1 MQMELLKKPLKSY
14 RTIEI
19 RETEEMLENSII
31 VPDIKPDIREILIS
45 DAECFVT
52 NIERSGRMIEVSGEI
67 RYRIMYS
74 ADTSEQRLESIVTQ
88 FSWSFSVTKPKTDA
102 EIGLFAKAHCQ
113 HTEVSIVN
121 GRKIVAR
128 SVCSLSCR
136 FYEIKTF
143 EIGREILGENVYV
156 KNAPV
161 NAVALTDN
169 ANITAR
175 VSNVL
180 SLPHGSP
187 AVKEILFSRVNIGS
201 TELSFGEEEPF
212 LEAKGTLYILYRSD
226 TIEEAIESVVLQ
238 FPIKMETGV
247 QSIAGGET
255 LATCAI
261 KNWEIDTAEDND
273 GLNTQVTISMEVD
286 VDVQN
291 LIQEEQVI
299 IEDAY
304 AIGCRLD
311 LKKNPLNII
320 TDERELRES
329 IEVRHK
335 IRIDDPDRRLTEV
348 LMVSAREQNIAS
360 KLDEKNIMI
369 QGTVGVDV
377 VYSTTMMD
385 INGAF
390 IELPFTHSFALPSKG
405 NWQIVQNSFN
415 IEDVSFD
422 ITGNDTIE
430 ICIYMVV
437 RVRIAKIEEIICTE
451 SISVSKDES
460 DKKAPIVL
468 YFAQPEDT
476 LWSIAKEYRV
486 PISRLALD
494 NSIDATSK
502 LDVGKKIFI
511 M

>member
-1 MQMELLKKPLKSY
+1 M
-14 RTIEI
+14 
-19 RETEEMLENSII
+19 
-31 VPDIKPDIREILIS
+31 
-45 DAECFVT
+45 
-52 NIERSGRMIEVSGEI
+52 
-67 RYRIMYS
+67 
-74 ADTSEQRLESIVTQ
+74 
-88 FSWSFSVTKPKTDA
+88 
-102 EIGLFAKAHCQ
+102 
-113 HTEVSIVN
+113 
-121 GRKIVAR
+121 
-128 SVCSLSCR
+128 
-136 FYEIKTF
+136 
-143 EIGREILGENVYV
+143 
-156 KNAPV
+156 
-161 NAVALTDN
+161 
-169 ANITAR
+169 
-175 VSNVL
+175 
-180 SLPHGSP
+180 
-187 AVKEILFSRVNIGS
+187 
-201 TELSFGEEEPF
+201 
-212 LEAKGTLYILYRSD
+212 
-226 TIEEAIESVVLQ
+226 
-238 FPIKMETGV
+238 
-247 QSIAGGET
+247 
-255 LATCAI
+255 
-261 KNWEIDTAEDND
+261 
-273 GLNTQVTISMEVD
+273 
-286 VDVQN
+286 
-291 LIQEEQVI
+291 
-299 IEDAY
+299 
-304 AIGCRLD
+304 
-311 LKKNPLNII
+311 NII
-320 TDERELRES
+320 TDERELRDS